1 MERTTNFMNR
11 IRTIARKNQFQYM
24 VLENYAIPAV
34 RFTPN
39 DYWEKTEIVKKLAK
53 TGKFHLEESKH
64 DYTCYNEFCGSVLVF
79 DAHQYSDWRAFQARR
94 SRLCDVF
101 FLARRHGSDAYSKK
115 CQEHYAR
122 RAGMMQEFNSIYAWD
137 AIASPSRHKQKKRQT
152 ICRRAEKSVARR
164 WRRENMEG
172 VKLSWKK

>member
-1 MERTTNFMNR
+1 MEKTTNVMNSV
-11 IRTIARKNQFQYM
+11 RTIARKNHFQYM
-24 VLENYAIPAV
+24 TVENYAIPAV
-34 RFTPN
+34 RFTPS

-79 DAHQYSDWRAFQARR
+79 DAQQWADWRAFQDRR

-122 RAGMMQEFNSIYAWD
+122 RAGMMQEFNSIYA
-137 AIASPSRHKQKKRQT
+137 
-152 ICRRAEKSVARR
+152 
-164 WRRENMEG
+164 
-172 VKLSWKK
+172 

>member
-1 MERTTNFMNR
+1 MEKTTNFMND

-34 RFTPN
+34 RFTPS

-79 DAHQYSDWRAFQARR
+79 DAEQWENWRAFQARR

-101 FLARRHGSDAYSKK
+101 FLARRHGSDAYGKK

-122 RAGMMQEFNSIYAWD
+122 RAGMMQEFNSI
-137 AIASPSRHKQKKRQT
+137 ST
-152 ICRRAEKSVARR
+152 
-164 WRRENMEG
+164 
-172 VKLSWKK
+172 

>member
-24 VLENYAIPAV
+24 VLDNYAIPAV

-64 DYTCYNEFCGSVLVF
+64 DYTCYNEFCGSVLAF
-79 DAHQYSDWRAFQARR
+79 DAEQWENWRAFQARR

-122 RAGMMQEFNSIYAWD
+122 RAGMMQEFNSIYA
-137 AIASPSRHKQKKRQT
+137 
-152 ICRRAEKSVARR
+152 
-164 WRRENMEG
+164 
-172 VKLSWKK
+172 

>member
-24 VLENYAIPAV
+24 IVENYAIPAV

-79 DAHQYSDWRAFQARR
+79 DAQQWADWRSFQERR

-101 FLARRHGSDAYSKK
+101 FLSRRHGSDAYAKK

-122 RAGMMQEFNSIYAWD
+122 RAGMMQEFNSIYA
-137 AIASPSRHKQKKRQT
+137 
-152 ICRRAEKSVARR
+152 
-164 WRRENMEG
+164 
-172 VKLSWKK
+172 